1 MHLSDEEKRAML
13 RQMQDGFI
21 RYHQREEYMKN
32 ISIDDLLKEIN
43 QLGFQYT
50 EQDILDK
57 YQEYISVTDTDDYF
71 FKRDQMSWEAV
82 DDQAQILNSDALLQL
97 ICKIVKK
104 HYDIEKICDPWF
116 IMERSMHWMTFP
128 KMKHKKKY

>member
-1 MHLSDEEKRAML
+1 MKKKGNVKTNARWFYQISPKR
-13 RQMQDGFI
+13 RI
-21 RYHQREEYMKN
+21 YEN

-57 YQEYISVTDTDDYF
+57 YQEYMSVTDTDDYF
-71 FKRDQMSWEAV
+71 FKKDQMSWEAV
-82 DDQAQILNSDALLQL
+82 DDKAQILNSDALLQL

-104 HYDIEKICDPWF
+104 HYDIEKYAIHGLLWR
-116 IMERSMHWMTFP
+116 ESMCWMTFQ

>member
-1 MHLSDEEKRAML
+1 MHLNDEEKRAML

-82 DDQAQILNSDALLQL
+82 DDKAQILNSDALLQL
-97 ICKIVKK
+97 ICKIVKN
-104 HYDIEKICDPWF
+104 
-116 IMERSMHWMTFP
+116 IMI
-128 KMKHKKKY
+128 